1 MLSHLFGRHII
12 GPSSPREPQ
21 NHPLSIE
28 LAGAIELRWLPVTM
42 VSARHHRVQDGLHV
56 LFQIEFAPCLSG

>member
-1 MLSHLFGRHII
+1 MLSQVFGHHIV

-42 VSARHHRVQDGLHV
+42 VSAPHHRVQDGLHV
-56 LFQIEFAPCLSG
+56 LFQVKFAPCFSG